1 MALDF
6 RTLRYFVA
14 VAVAEE
20 LLVVADG
27 ARSGGPFT
35 ALVAVQAG
43 GGGD

>member
-6 RTLRYFVA
+6 RTLRYF

-35 ALVAVQAG
+35 ALVADQAG